1 MATLILHPGKEK
13 SVLRRHP
20 WLFSGAVAQ
29 LDGRARP
36 GDTVDVVSHEGRP
49 LGRAA
54 WSPASQIRARIWS
67 FDAAESID
75 HAFFKRRVA
84 ASVARR
90 NALPELAG
98 QQGLRLIHAESDGLP
113 GVIAD
118 RYGDTVVLQLTTA
131 GADKWRGAIADSL
144 LKATGCAR
152 IYERSDVEV
161 RKLEGLEAVTGW
173 LRNTPLPPGGGGAGG
188 EGEPLVIVENGIRM
202 AVDIVGGHKTG
213 FYLDQREN
221 RRRVAEL
228 ARGRRVLNCFCYTA
242 GFSLQALAGGARE
255 VVSVD
260 SSGPALATAQRNLAL
275 NPQLDAARAIWREA
289 DVFAEL
295 RSLRAAGERFDL
307 VILDPPKFANTA
319 AHAERAARAYK
330 DINLLGLQL
339 LAAGGLLMTYSC
351 SGGIGAELFAR
362 ILAGAALDAGRS
374 TKMRR
379 ASCST
384 CTAPPTIRWTW
395 LSPRATTSRACCC
408 RWIEKLCLRP
418 RRRRYPLRTAPALR
432 RYFFFA
438 SS

>member
-1 MATLILHPGKEK
+1 MAILTLHPGKEK

-36 GDTVDVVSHEGRP
+36 GDTVDVVSHQGRP
-49 LGRAA
+49 LARAA
-54 WSPASQIRARIWS
+54 WSPASQIRARVWS
-67 FDAAESID
+67 FDPEETID

-84 ASVARR
+84 AAVARR
-90 NALPELAG
+90 TALPELAG

-118 RYGDTVVLQLTTA
+118 RYGDTLVLQLTTA
-131 GADKWRGAIADSL
+131 GADKWRAAIADSL
-144 LKATGCAR
+144 HKATGCGR

-161 RKLEGLEAVTGW
+161 RNLEGLEAVTGW
-173 LRNTPLPPGGGGAGG
+173 LHGAAPDA
-188 EGEPLVIVENGIRM
+188 EIVIAENGVRM

-213 FYLDQREN
+213 FYLDQRAN

-228 ARGRRVLNCFCYTA
+228 AGGRRVLNCFCYTA

-260 SSGPALATAQRNLAL
+260 SSGPALATARRNLAL

-295 RSLRAAGERFDL
+295 RSLRAAGERYDL

-339 LAAGGLLMTYSC
+339 LAPGGLLMTYSC

-362 ILAGAALDAGRS
+362 ILAGAALDAGGS
-374 TKMRR
+374 TKMSARIVQHLHG
-379 ASCST
+379 A
-384 CTAPPTIRWTW
+384 ADHPVDLAFPEGEY
-395 LSPRATTSRACCC
+395 L
-408 RWIEKLCLRP
+408 KGLL
-418 RRRRYPLRTAPALR
+418 LQVD
-432 RYFFFA
+432 
-438 SS
+438 